1 MQIEQKKNAN
11 YQLEQQIAINL
22 KSSKRKEK
30 KLQLQLFYKNRN
42 LNRLKEEIIELKNEV
57 LRSEDSKQEVSYR
70 LSTNNEMESL
80 IQQKREKESK
90 IVDLQTKIFL
100 KNYER
105 IDQNPNRQTTE
116 EVEAKKDE
124 IMGLNEGLE
133 KEVMNDWATVEND
146 NAKQNCIA
154 LREQLKVVLDDI
166 SCLKKEMREDIYS
179 ESALQRMLKNLYIK
193 NHIL

>member
-1 MQIEQKKNAN
+1 
-11 YQLEQQIAINL
+11 
-22 KSSKRKEK
+22 
-30 KLQLQLFYKNRN
+30 
-42 LNRLKEEIIELKNEV
+42 
-57 LRSEDSKQEVSYR
+57 
-70 LSTNNEMESL
+70 MESL
-80 IQQKREKESK
+80 ISQKKEKESR

-133 KEVMNDWATVEND
+133 KQVMADWATVEND

-166 SCLKKEMREDIYS
+166 ACLKKEMREDIYS

-193 NHIL
+193 NQNL